1 MSILSKI
8 FNCYKES
15 LDSSIDRYQE
25 SYRLT
30 SENGL
35 KFYNDFLN
43 ELFIDY
49 GEIFEKQHTMNRIAE
64 KIQAYFEKDE
74 IQFVAIDGTC
84 SADPFND
91 FMVFFAAAYGVRG
104 KIHLKDESKQLSY
117 ERWSMDQDV
126 SLVAYVPVPYAES
139 GDVTD
144 LGDEKFVVDDTN
156 KINLSKIHTRL
167 MELAEI
173 YLAYEMA
180 RSPTLT
186 CPKLILMDLSLSSV
200 IMSTDGYL
208 EYTHLF
214 GHPIGSRTLKKR
226 DGLVVFSH
234 PFNEDLGLPTSKEY
248 RRWTYLVSY
257 LLKNKSKPININ
269 DLVQKT
275 GIAKEKW
282 EYSLRSGSSQEL
294 FTYANGEISAK
305 FNFESSWYDSV
316 RFFEEFC
323 DRLFHKRDAESLLY
337 PVIEG
342 EHERFRWMS
351 PEDISFLI
359 SIGIR
364 ALSEECWKKKIMLV
378 GIAKDSASKF
388 FSRNYIGVM
397 REIGKFPKVNVGYLP
412 WTDRSLLEAISYQV
426 ESLSAPWAI
435 TEFDSVFMSLH
446 LEELEDKQRFIR
458 GIRGNIIN
466 QERLFARSLAQ
477 FFKMQGKTKQLMGHV
492 IFLDRLIDPTLD
504 AQFISNLESPT
515 ISGPELG
522 EIHPVY
528 FGTNKQLNFGQ
539 AIEIWL
545 LNVLTRN
552 LFPEVIGYPDPLH
565 KADWGAKSV
574 KRKVDRLIKSSEIT
588 FRTKPLQRT
597 FRTTRDSA
605 RR

>member
-1 MSILSKI
+1 MSIFSKI

-25 SYRLT
+25 SYNLT
-30 SENGL
+30 SQNGL
-35 KFYNDFLN
+35 KFYEDFLN

-49 GEIFEKQHTMNRIAE
+49 GEIFSKPHTMSRISE
-64 KIQAYFEKDE
+64 KLQDYFQKDE
-74 IQFVAIDGTC
+74 IQFIAIDGTC

-104 KIHLKDESKQLSY
+104 KIHLLDEAKRLSY

-139 GDVTD
+139 GDVTN
-144 LGDEKFVVDDTN
+144 LGDEQFVVDDTN

-180 RSPTLT
+180 SSSTLT

-200 IMSTDGYL
+200 VMSTDGYL

-214 GHPIGSRTLKKR
+214 GHPIGSRQLEKR
-226 DGLVVFSH
+226 DGFVVFSH
-234 PFNEDLGLPTSKEY
+234 PFNDELGLPTAKEY
-248 RRWTYLVSY
+248 RRWAYLVN
-257 LLKNKSKPININ
+257 LFTKNKGKKIGINE
-269 DLVQKT
+269 LV
-275 GIAKEKW
+275 EKSGVKKDDW
-282 EYSLRSGSSQEL
+282 VYSLRSSPSKEL
-294 FTYANGEISAK
+294 FSYSNEEIAPK
-305 FNFESSWYDSV
+305 FDFSSSWFDSV

-323 DRLFHKRDAESLLY
+323 DRLFHKRDADALLY
-337 PVIEG
+337 PVIEEG
-342 EHERFRWMS
+342 NQRIRWMS

-364 ALSEECWKKKIMLV
+364 ALVEACWDKNIMLV
-378 GIAKDSASKF
+378 GIAKDSSSKF
-388 FSRNYIGVM
+388 FSRNYLGVM
-397 REIGKFPKVNVGYLP
+397 REIGKFPKVDVRYLP
-412 WTDRSLLEAISYQV
+412 WTDRSLLEGISYQV
-426 ESLSAPWAI
+426 DSLSAPWAI
-435 TEFDSVFMSLH
+435 TEFDSAFMSLH
-446 LEELEDKQRFIR
+446 IEEDENKKRE
-458 GIRGNIIN
+458 IRGNRGYLIN

-492 IFLDRLIDPTLD
+492 IFLDRLIDPRLD
-504 AQFISNLESPT
+504 SQFINNVENPT
-515 ISGPELG
+515 ISGDKLG
-522 EIHPVY
+522 EIHPIY
-528 FGTNKQLNFGQ
+528 FGTNKQINYGQ

-565 KADWGAKSV
+565 KADWGAKTV

-597 FRTTRDSA
+597 FRTTRDAA